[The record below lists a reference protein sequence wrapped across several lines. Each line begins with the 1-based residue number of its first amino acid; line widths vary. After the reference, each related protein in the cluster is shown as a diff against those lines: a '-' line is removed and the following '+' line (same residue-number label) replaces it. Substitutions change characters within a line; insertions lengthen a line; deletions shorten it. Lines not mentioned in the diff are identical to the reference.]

1 MPIPL
6 FPFTW
11 QYNNQPIEV
20 LAENIASVVV
30 NSSKVIPVVNDNA
43 NGFVDSTLT
52 DDAVS
57 LRTRYLASPNTY
69 EDKGFSLNYAGNKYA
84 FGDYDGANNGTVV
97 AVNDA
102 LEKATLEASNAGV
115 TLGINGADGTLV
127 ADGVSAATA
136 GAAAALFLKVTVDS
150 VDYKIQLLNV

>member
-1 MPIPL
+1 MPVPL

-30 NSSKVIPVVNDNA
+30 NSSKVIPVVNNNE

-69 EDKGFSLNYAGNKYA
+69 EDKGFKLNYAGDKYQ

-102 LEKATLEASNAGV
+102 LQKATLEADGV
-115 TLGINGADGTLV
+115 VLGIDGAVGTLV

>member
-1 MPIPL
+1 MPTPL

-30 NSSKVIPVVNDNA
+30 NSSKVIPVVNNNA

-57 LRTRYLASPNTY
+57 LKTRYLASPNTY
-69 EDKGFSLNYAGNKYA
+69 EDKGFSLNYAGDKYV

-97 AVNDA
+97 SVNDV
-102 LEKATLEASNAGV
+102 LEKAALENASGAV
-115 TLGINGADGTLV
+115 ALGIDGANATLV

-136 GAAAALFLKVTVDS
+136 GAAAALFLKITVDS

>member
-1 MPIPL
+1 MPVPL

-57 LRTRYLASPNTY
+57 LKTRYLASPNTY
-69 EDKGFSLNYAGNKYA
+69 EDKGFSLSYSGNKYV
-84 FGDYDGANNGTVV
+84 FGDYDGANNNTVV
-97 AVNDA
+97 SINDA
-102 LEKATLEASNAGV
+102 LERATLETATVA
-115 TLGINGADGTLV
+115 LGIDGVAGKLV

-136 GAAAALFLKVTVDS
+136 GAAAALFLQVTVDS

>member
-1 MPIPL
+1 MPVPL

-30 NSSKVIPVVNDNA
+30 NSSKVIPVVNNNA

-57 LRTRYLASPNTY
+57 LRTRYLTAPNTY
-69 EDKGFSLNYAGNKYA
+69 EDKGFKLNYAGDKYQ

-97 AVNDA
+97 AVNDSLKRAGLEGNGVA
-102 LEKATLEASNAGV
+102 LGIDGIAGKLLIDGV
-115 TLGINGADGTLV
+115 T
-127 ADGVSAATA
+127 AATA
-136 GAAAALFLKVTVDS
+136 GAAAALFLQVTVDS